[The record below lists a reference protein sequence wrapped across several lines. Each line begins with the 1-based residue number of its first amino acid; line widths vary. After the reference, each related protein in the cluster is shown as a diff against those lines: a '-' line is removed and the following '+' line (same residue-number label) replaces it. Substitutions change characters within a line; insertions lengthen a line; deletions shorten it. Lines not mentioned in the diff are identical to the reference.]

1 MGVLPPTEA
10 GRGLGDLPSRNY
22 PGVVAAEAVAEVV
35 GGEEGA
41 AHSHLPREEGVARNS
56 WAAGCSNRDVG
67 AGTPTAVVADGDA
80 GTGKD
85 RVDQQAG
92 AAEGLHRS
100 NQVVV
105 VGKCREAGTGLD
117 TGLPPGASDGG
128 RAREAVA
135 AEGVEEEE
143 CRDW

>member
-1 MGVLPPTEA
+1 MGVLPPSEA
-10 GRGLGDLPSRNY
+10 GQGLGDLPSRNY
-22 PGVVAAEAVAEVV
+22 PGVVAAEAVAEAV

-41 AHSHLPREEGVARNS
+41 ARSHLPREEGVARNS
-56 WAAGCSNRDVG
+56 WAAGCSNQDVG
-67 AGTPTAVVADGDA
+67 AGTPTAVVADGDV

-85 RVDQQAG
+85 RVDQR

-117 TGLPPGASDGG
+117 TGLPPGASGG
-128 RAREAVA
+128 GHAREAAV
-135 AEGVEEEE
+135 AEGAEEEE